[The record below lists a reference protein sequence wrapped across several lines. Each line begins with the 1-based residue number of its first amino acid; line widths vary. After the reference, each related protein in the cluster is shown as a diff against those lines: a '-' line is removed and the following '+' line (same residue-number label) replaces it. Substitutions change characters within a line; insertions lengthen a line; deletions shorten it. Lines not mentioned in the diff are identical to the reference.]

1 MLLFDRSEL
10 SVSKSQ
16 LQSLEE
22 SVQNLKDS
30 NKNLEL
36 QIGEKNKEIELN
48 KTAMNEKSDRAAK
61 VSIHMNTKYSRTKSI
76 TFQQVIKKI
85 QNKIFITN

>member
-1 MLLFDRSEL
+1 MFYCLLDRSEL

-16 LQSLEE
+16 LQGLEE
-22 SVQNLKDS
+22 SLQNMKDS

-36 QIGEKNKEIELN
+36 QIAEKNKEIELN

-61 VSIHMNTKYSRTKSI
+61 VCIHCYDY
-76 TFQQVIKKI
+76 KI
-85 QNKIFITN
+85 